1 MSFNDLEVK
10 QFLKERADSHNARYG
25 HIDNKFCEVDVLIK
39 IYERHKHYCNLF
51 SIKSKR
57 EQQKLLKTRIREYMR
72 VLRTGF
78 IKDVL
83 DNLVWEDLELLP
95 EGHRMKPPYKIS
107 IYTKEDPMEYLTKA
121 QELSDIYLQN
131 NPFILEEE
139 E

>member
-1 MSFNDLEVK
+1 M
-10 QFLKERADSHNARYG
+10 
-25 HIDNKFCEVDVLIK
+25 
-39 IYERHKHYCNLF
+39 F